1 MTRPAPYRL
10 SIAPELQPF
19 APEIAYACDF
29 LDRAHAVQR
38 VDQADRVLHYGD
50 RPPPGALAVPA
61 AIFPDGV
68 LLDEDGIH
76 PVHDT
81 LAEIEA
87 GRTANRLLPSAG
99 SSSPAGA
106 GGRIAYDALGLIFHQ
121 ISRIEERGSA
131 FIDRYGRFS
140 IEGALATR
148 QDSHLAPLAD
158 RAARDLAGLIR
169 GEEKPANRT
178 QYNVLLTHDV
188 DRLRGYHRPYL
199 PLRYAAGDLVRRHD
213 AKSAW
218 ERIRVGYLSR
228 LPWSSFN
235 EIMDLSEQYGQ
246 RSRFYFMGPTWLGND
261 SPYVHTMPRLL
272 RKLGDA
278 VRRRGHIVG
287 FHPGYA
293 TATDPEEWTRQREG
307 LEATLDRPVLE
318 GRQHTLRYDSTV
330 TPDIWEDA
338 GMTMDCT
345 LSYPEVSSFRSGT
358 CRPFHGY
365 SLRRRQARRL
375 VQHATAV
382 MDFGFFGGKYRDLTI
397 DEALAEAAQAQAV
410 CRDYGGTL
418 ALLYHAGQPLP
429 PQRAFYKALLRQ
441 ALA

>member
-1 MTRPAPYRL
+1 MTTTAYYRL
-10 SIAPELQPF
+10 SIAPELQLF
-19 APEIAYACDF
+19 EPEIAYACDF

-38 VDQADRVLHYGD
+38 VKQADRILHYGD
-50 RPPPGALAVPA
+50 RPPAGALAVPA
-61 AIFPDGV
+61 AIFPSGV
-68 LLDEDGIH
+68 TLDTEGIY
-76 PVHDT
+76 PVHDA
-81 LAEIEA
+81 LAGIEA
-87 GRTANRLLPSAG
+87 GQGPNRLLP
-99 SSSPAGA
+99 PAGVAVA
-106 GGRIAYDALGLIFHQ
+106 GARLAYDALGLIFHQ
-121 ISRIEERGSA
+121 ISRIEERDSA
-131 FIDRYGRFS
+131 YTDRYGRFS

-158 RAARDLAGLIR
+158 RAARDLASLIR
-169 GEEKPANRT
+169 GEEKPANHT
-178 QYNVLLTHDV
+178 QYGVLLTHDV
-188 DRLRGYHRPYL
+188 DRLRGYHRPHL
-199 PLRYAAGDLVRRHD
+199 PLRYAAGDLVRRRD
-213 AKSAW
+213 PQAAW
-218 ERIRVGYLSR
+218 KRIVVGYLSR

-235 EIMDLSEQYGQ
+235 EIMDLSEHFGQ
-246 RSRFYFMGPTWLGND
+246 QSRFYFMGPTWLSND

-293 TATDPEEWTRQREG
+293 TATDPAEWTRQREG
-307 LEATLDRPVLE
+307 LEAALGCPVLE

-345 LSYPEVSSFRSGT
+345 LSYPETSSFRAGT

-365 SLRRRQARRL
+365 SLRRRQPRQL
-375 VQHATAV
+375 VQHSTAV

-397 DEALAEAAQAQAV
+397 EEALTEAARAQAV

-418 ALLYHAGQPLP
+418 ALLYHAGQPLA
-429 PQRAFYKALLRQ
+429 PQRPFYKALLRQ